1 MTTSEPEFDPEAEPA
16 LTGPAPSLARR
27 LFKILPLL
35 AVVAVAGL
43 FFALGGAR
51 YISMDT
57 LQQKSGALTA
67 FTGRHHVWSVTLYI
81 LAYVAVVAF
90 SLPGALIMTLTGG
103 FLFGAWMGSAAA
115 VTGVSL
121 GSAVMFLIARSAL
134 GDILRSRI
142 RAGGRLA
149 RLEAGIRRNAFLCI
163 LTLRL
168 IPAMPIW
175 LVNIAAGFVHMPFWT
190 YFTATVIGIIPS
202 SVIYASIGSTFGR
215 VFEQG
220 RSPSLHML
228 LEPQVVGPL
237 CALMLL
243 SLAPI
248 AVQAWRAKR
257 RRRLNLAAG

>member
-1 MTTSEPEFDPEAEPA
+1 MTIPEPEFDLDPP
-16 LTGPAPSLARR
+16 PRPPSFARR
-27 LFKILPLL
+27 LAKGLPLL
-35 AVVAVAGL
+35 VILVVMGL

-51 YISMDT
+51 YISMET

-67 FTGRHHVWSVTLYI
+67 FTGRHHVWSVAIYI
-81 LAYVAVVAF
+81 LAYIAVVAF

-103 FLFGAWMGSAAA
+103 FLFGAWLGSAAA

-121 GSAVMFLIARSAL
+121 GSGVMFLIARSAL
-134 GDILRSRI
+134 GDILKSKI
-142 RAGGRLA
+142 RTGGRLA

-237 CALMLL
+237 CGLMLL
-243 SLAPI
+243 SLAPL
-248 AVQAWRAKR
+248 AVQAWRAR
-257 RRRLNLAAG
+257 RARLRLGSV